1 LAVESHPI
9 RVGALCDWIPDVAAA
24 QRQASHYLE
33 QLAAQELRA
42 FCQL

>member
-1 LAVESHPI
+1 
-9 RVGALCDWIPDVAAA
+9 VAAA